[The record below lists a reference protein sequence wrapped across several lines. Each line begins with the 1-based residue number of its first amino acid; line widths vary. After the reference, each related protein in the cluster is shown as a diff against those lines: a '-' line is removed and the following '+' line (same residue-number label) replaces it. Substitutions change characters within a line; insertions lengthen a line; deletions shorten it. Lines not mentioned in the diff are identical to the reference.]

1 MIAMCQVLLYT
12 YLKIKGEA
20 MTPIEVKKYYKSSY
34 RFHKVTGMS
43 ASTLL
48 NWLKWGFVPE
58 DAQYK
63 LERITKG
70 ELKTQ
75 WSK

>member
-1 MIAMCQVLLYT
+1 M
-12 YLKIKGEA
+12 K
-20 MTPIEVKKYYKSSY
+20 PNDVKDYYGSQYK
-34 RFHKVTGMS
+34 FAKETGMS
-43 ASTLL
+43 KSTLG

-70 ELKTQ
+70 KLKTE
-75 WSK
+75 WTKDE